1 MNFISIECEELF
13 LDYMNPNNP
22 FGQKKDKRIENWT
35 SLLSKIPSL
44 ENAKSDLLSGVII
57 KGKCNGSDEE
67 AIENLLSELLPWRKG
82 PFKINNTFIDSE
94 WRSNL
99 KWDRFLELD
108 LDLKDKT
115 ILDVGSGNGYYA
127 FRMLGLEA
135 AAILCLEPNLTHFS
149 QFLAINHFIKTNKI
163 RMLPERLE
171 ALEMKETHFDV
182 VFSMGLLYHQRDPS
196 KHLNSLSNR
205 MKEGGQLVIETI
217 VASNEYG
224 DYLEPKGPYASMPN
238 VHFVHTNKGFMDLA
252 EKEGLKVI
260 SNSTEVQ
267 TTLNEQ
273 RQTKWMPFKSYESAV
288 FETHQDITVEN
299 FPAPKRKFYV
309 LEKFS

>member
-1 MNFISIECEELF
+1 MTFISSECEELF
-13 LDYMNPNNP
+13 IDYTDSNNP
-22 FGQKKDKRIENWT
+22 FGQKKDKRIGNWI

-44 ENAKSDLLSGVII
+44 EDAKSDLLSGVII

-82 PFKINNTFIDSE
+82 PFKVNNTFIDSE

-108 LDLKDKT
+108 LDLKNKT

-135 AAILCLEPNLTHFS
+135 EAILCLEPNLTHFS

-171 ALEMKETHFDV
+171 ALKMKETHFDV

-196 KHLNSLSNR
+196 KHLNSLRNR

-260 SNSTEVQ
+260 SNSTDVQ

-273 RQTKWMPFKSYESAV
+273 RRTKWMPFKSYESAV
-288 FETHQDITVEN
+288 LETHQDITVEN

>member
-1 MNFISIECEELF
+1 MTFISSECEELSI
-13 LDYMNPNNP
+13 DYMDSNKP
-22 FGQKKDKRIENWT
+22 FGQKKDKRIGNWI
-35 SLLSKIPSL
+35 SLLSQIPSL
-44 ENAKSDLLSGVII
+44 EDAKSNLLSGVII

-67 AIENLLSELLPWRKG
+67 VIENLLSELLPWRKG
-82 PFKINNTFIDSE
+82 PFKVNNTFIDSE

-135 AAILCLEPNLTHFS
+135 EAILCLEPNLTHFS

-171 ALEMKETHFDV
+171 ALEMKKTHFDV

-273 RQTKWMPFKSYESAV
+273 RRTKWMPFKSYESAV
-288 FETHQDITVEN
+288 LETHQDITVEN

>member
-1 MNFISIECEELF
+1 MNFISAECEELF
-13 LDYMNPNNP
+13 LDYMNPSNP
-22 FGQKKDKRIENWT
+22 FGQKKDKRIENWI

-44 ENAKSDLLSGVII
+44 ENAKSDLLSGVSI
-57 KGKCNGSDEE
+57 KGKCSGADEE
-67 AIENLLSELLPWRKG
+67 TIENLLSELLPWRKG

-108 LDLKDKT
+108 LDLKGKT

-127 FRMLGLEA
+127 FRMLGQEA
-135 AAILCLEPNLTHFS
+135 EAILCLEPNLTHFS
-149 QFLAINHFIKTNKI
+149 QFLAINHFIQTNKI

-171 ALEMKETHFDV
+171 TLGMKDTHFDV

-196 KHLNSLSNR
+196 KHLNSLRNR
-205 MKEGGQLVIETI
+205 LREEGQLVIETI

-238 VHFVHTNKGFMDLA
+238 VHFVHTDKGFRDLA
-252 EKEGLKVI
+252 KKEGLKVVHK
-260 SNSTEVQ
+260 STEVQ

-273 RQTKWMPFKSYESAV
+273 RKTKWMPFKSYESAV
-288 FETHQDITVEN
+288 LETNQDLTAEN

-309 LEKFS
+309 LERFS

>member
-1 MNFISIECEELF
+1 MTFISIECEELF
-13 LDYMNPNNP
+13 LEYIDPNNP
-22 FGQKKDKRIENWT
+22 FGEKKDKRIENWIN
-35 SLLSKIPSL
+35 LLSKIPSL
-44 ENAKSDLLSGVII
+44 EDAESDLLLGVNI
-57 KGKCNGSDEE
+57 KGKCNDSDE
-67 AIENLLSELLPWRKG
+67 ASIENLLSELLPWRKG

-99 KWDRFLELD
+99 KWERFLELD
-108 LDLKDKT
+108 IDLKDKT

-135 AAILCLEPNLTHFS
+135 EAILCLEPNLIHFS

-171 ALEMKETHFDV
+171 TLAMKETYFDV

-196 KHLNSLSNR
+196 KHLISLRNR
-205 MKEGGQLVIETI
+205 MKEEGQLIIETI
-217 VASNEYG
+217 VVSNEYG
-224 DYLEPKGPYASMPN
+224 DYIEPKGPYASMPN
-238 VHFVHTNKGFMDLA
+238 VHFVHTDKGFIDLA
-252 EKEGLKVI
+252 KNEGLKIVH
-260 SNSTEVQ
+260 NSTEVQ

-288 FETHQDITVEN
+288 LQTNQNITVEN

-309 LEKFS
+309 LEKVN

>member
-1 MNFISIECEELF
+1 MDFISAECEELF
-13 LDYMNPNNP
+13 LDYMNPRNP
-22 FGQKKDKRIENWT
+22 FGLKKDKRIKNWT

-44 ENAKSDLLSGVII
+44 ENAKSDLLSGVNIR
-57 KGKCNGSDEE
+57 GRCSGPNEE
-67 AIENLLSELLPWRKG
+67 AIENLLFELLPWRKG

-94 WRSNL
+94 WKSNL

-135 AAILCLEPNLTHFS
+135 EAILCLEPNLTHFS

-196 KHLNSLSNR
+196 KHLNSLKNR

-273 RQTKWMPFKSYESAV
+273 RRTKWMPFKSYESAV
-288 FETHQDITVEN
+288 LETHQDITVEN

>member
-1 MNFISIECEELF
+1 MNS
-13 LDYMNPNNP
+13 NNP

-127 FRMLGLEA
+127 FRMLGQEA
-135 AAILCLEPNLTHFS
+135 EAILCLEPNLTHFS

-196 KHLNSLSNR
+196 KHLSSLKNR
-205 MKEGGQLVIETI
+205 MKEEGQLVIETI

-238 VHFVHTNKGFMDLA
+238 VHFVHTHKGFTDLA
-252 EKEGLKVI
+252 ENEGLKVI
-260 SNSTEVQ
+260 RNSSEVQ

-273 RQTKWMPFKSYESAV
+273 RQTRWMPFKSYESAV
-288 FETHQDITVEN
+288 LETNQDITVEN

>member
-135 AAILCLEPNLTHFS
+135 EAILCLEPNLTHFS

-224 DYLEPKGPYASMPN
+224 DYLEPKGNYASMPN

-260 SNSTEVQ
+260 NNSKEEQ

-273 RQTKWMPFKSYESAV
+273 RQTKWMPFKSFESALD
-288 FETHQDITVEN
+288 QDNQSLTIEGY
-299 FPAPKRKFYV
+299 PAPSRKFYL
-309 LEKFS
+309 LEPKF

>member
-67 AIENLLSELLPWRKG
+67 EIENLLSQLLPWRKG
-82 PFKINNTFIDSE
+82 PFKVNNTFIDSE

-108 LDLKDKT
+108 LDLKNKT

-135 AAILCLEPNLTHFS
+135 EAILCLEPNLTHFS

-196 KHLNSLSNR
+196 KHLNSLRNR

-238 VHFVHTNKGFMDLA
+238 VYFVHTNKGFMDLA

-273 RQTKWMPFKSYESAV
+273 RQTKWMPFKSYDSAV
-288 FETHQDITVEN
+288 LETHQDITVEN

>member
-1 MNFISIECEELF
+1 MNFISAECEELF
-13 LDYMNPNNP
+13 LDYINPSNP

-44 ENAKSDLLSGVII
+44 ENAKTDLLSGVNI
-57 KGKCNGSDEE
+57 KGKCSGADEE
-67 AIENLLSELLPWRKG
+67 TIENLLLELLPWRKG
-82 PFKINNTFIDSE
+82 PFVINNTFIDSE

-108 LDLKDKT
+108 LDLKDRT

-135 AAILCLEPNLTHFS
+135 EAILCLEPNLTHFS
-149 QFLAINHFIKTNKI
+149 QFLAINRFIRTNKI

-252 EKEGLKVI
+252 EKEGLKVV

-273 RQTKWMPFKSYESAV
+273 RRTKWMPFKSYESAV
-288 FETHQDITVEN
+288 LETHQDITVEN

>member
-1 MNFISIECEELF
+1 MTFISAECEELF
-13 LDYMNPNNP
+13 SDYMDLNNP
-22 FGQKKDKRIENWT
+22 YGQKKDKRIENWI
-35 SLLSKIPSL
+35 SLLSKIPNL
-44 ENAKSDLLSGVII
+44 ENAKSDLLSGVNIR
-57 KGKCNGSDEE
+57 GKCSVPNEE
-67 AIENLLSELLPWRKG
+67 LIENLLFELLPWRKG
-82 PFKINNTFIDSE
+82 PFKINNTFVDSE

-108 LDLKDKT
+108 LDLKHKT

-127 FRMLGLEA
+127 FRMLGQEA
-135 AAILCLEPNLTHFS
+135 EAILCLEPNLVHFS

-171 ALEMKETHFDV
+171 TLEMKDTHFDV

-196 KHLNSLSNR
+196 IHLNSLRNR
-205 MKEGGQLVIETI
+205 LKEEGQLVIETI

-238 VHFVHTNKGFMDLA
+238 VYFVHTDKGFRDLA
-252 EKEGLKVI
+252 KKEGLKVI
-260 SNSTEVQ
+260 RNSTEVQ

-273 RQTKWMPFKSYESAV
+273 RQTKWMPFKSYESAIL
-288 FETHQDITVEN
+288 ETNQDRTVEN
-299 FPAPKRKFYV
+299 FSAPKRKFYV
-309 LEKFS
+309 LERIG

>member
-44 ENAKSDLLSGVII
+44 ENIKSDLLSGVNI
-57 KGKCNGSDEE
+57 KGKCSGSDEE
-67 AIENLLSELLPWRKG
+67 IIENLLSELLPWRKG
-82 PFKINNTFIDSE
+82 PFKINTTFIDSE

-108 LDLKDKT
+108 LDLKNKT

-196 KHLNSLSNR
+196 KHLNSLRNR

-238 VHFVHTNKGFMDLA
+238 VHFVHTNKGFVDLA

-260 SNSTEVQ
+260 SNSKEVQ

-273 RQTKWMPFKSYESAV
+273 RQTEWMPFKSYESAV
-288 FETHQDITVEN
+288 FETHQDIPLKIFLPLRES
-299 FPAPKRKFYV
+299 FMC
-309 LEKFS
+309 

>member
-44 ENAKSDLLSGVII
+44 ENAKSDLLSGVNI
-57 KGKCNGSDEE
+57 KGKCSGSDEE
-67 AIENLLSELLPWRKG
+67 TIENLLSELLPWRKG
-82 PFKINNTFIDSE
+82 PFKINTTFIDSE

-108 LDLKDKT
+108 LDLKNKT

-135 AAILCLEPNLTHFS
+135 EAILCLEPNLTHFS

-196 KHLNSLSNR
+196 KHLNSLRNR

-217 VASNEYG
+217 VLRWIGNRV
-224 DYLEPKGPYASMPN
+224 DYS
-238 VHFVHTNKGFMDLA
+238 
-252 EKEGLKVI
+252 
-260 SNSTEVQ
+260 
-267 TTLNEQ
+267 
-273 RQTKWMPFKSYESAV
+273 ES
-288 FETHQDITVEN
+288 
-299 FPAPKRKFYV
+299 
-309 LEKFS
+309 

>member
-288 FETHQDITVEN
+288 LETHQDITIEN

>member
-22 FGQKKDKRIENWT
+22 FGQKKDKRIENWIG
-35 SLLSKIPSL
+35 LLSKTPSL
-44 ENAKSDLLSGVII
+44 EDAKSDFLSGVTI
-57 KGKCNGSDEE
+57 KGRCNGSDEE
-67 AIENLLSELLPWRKG
+67 AIENLLFELLPWRKG
-82 PFKINNTFIDSE
+82 PFKINNIFIDSE

-108 LDLKDKT
+108 LDLKGKT

-135 AAILCLEPNLTHFS
+135 EAILCLEPNLTHFS
-149 QFLAINHFIKTNKI
+149 QFLAINHFIKANKI
-163 RMLPERLE
+163 RMLPEKLE
-171 ALEMKETHFDV
+171 DLEMKETHFDV

-196 KHLNSLSNR
+196 KHLNSLRNR

-224 DYLEPKGPYASMPN
+224 DYLEPKGNYASMPN

-260 SNSTEVQ
+260 NNSKEEQ

-288 FETHQDITVEN
+288 LETDQDITVEN

>member
-1 MNFISIECEELF
+1 MNFISAECEELF
-13 LDYMNPNNP
+13 LDYINPSNP

-44 ENAKSDLLSGVII
+44 ENAKTDLLSGVSI
-57 KGKCNGSDEE
+57 KGKCSGADEE
-67 AIENLLSELLPWRKG
+67 TIENLLFELLPWRKG
-82 PFKINNTFIDSE
+82 PFVINNTFIDSE

-127 FRMLGLEA
+127 FRMLGQEA
-135 AAILCLEPNLTHFS
+135 EAILCLEPNLTHFS
-149 QFLAINHFIKTNKI
+149 QFLAINHFIQTTKI

-171 ALEMKETHFDV
+171 TLGMKDTHFDI

-196 KHLNSLSNR
+196 NHLNYLRSRL
-205 MKEGGQLVIETI
+205 KEEGQLVIETI
-217 VASNEYG
+217 VASNEYE

-238 VHFVHTNKGFMDLA
+238 VHFIHTDKGFRDLVT
-252 EKEGLKVI
+252 KEGLKVVR
-260 SNSTEVQ
+260 NSTEVQ

-288 FETHQDITVEN
+288 LETNQDITVEN
-299 FPAPKRKFYV
+299 FSAPKRKFYV
-309 LEKFS
+309 LESLG

>member
-13 LDYMNPNNP
+13 LDYMDPNNP
-22 FGQKKDKRIENWT
+22 FGQKKDKRIENWIG
-35 SLLSKIPSL
+35 LLSKTPSL
-44 ENAKSDLLSGVII
+44 EDAKSDFLSGVTI
-57 KGKCNGSDEE
+57 KGRCNGSDEE
-67 AIENLLSELLPWRKG
+67 AIENLLFELLPWRKG

-288 FETHQDITVEN
+288 LETHQDITVEN